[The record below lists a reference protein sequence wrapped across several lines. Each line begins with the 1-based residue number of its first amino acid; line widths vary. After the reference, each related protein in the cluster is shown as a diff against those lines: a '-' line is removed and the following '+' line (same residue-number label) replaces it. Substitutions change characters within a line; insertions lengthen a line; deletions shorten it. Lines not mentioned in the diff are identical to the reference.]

1 MTSGEYLLIYKR
13 KGQKTEIKIT
23 RKTRNSYAPDSHSRV
38 VNLSDYR
45 NLVLF
50 LHDLE
55 DLYSVKVEKAVKQF
69 LAEKKDNWPF

>member
-1 MTSGEYLLIYKR
+1 MTGEYLLIYKR
-13 KGQKTEIKIT
+13 RGQKTEIKIT
-23 RKTRNSYAPDSHSRV
+23 RKTRNSYAPDSHTRV

-55 DLYSVKVEKAVKQF
+55 DLYSIKVTKAVKQF
-69 LAEKKDNWPF
+69 LADKKDNWPF

>member
-1 MTSGEYLLIYKR
+1 MTGEYLLIYKR
-13 KGQKTEIKIT
+13 KGQKTEVKIT

-38 VNLSDYR
+38 VNLGDYK

-55 DLYSVKVEKAVKQF
+55 DLYSVKVDQAVRQY
-69 LAEKKDNWPF
+69 LDEKKSNWPF